1 MFNYNDP
8 APFGKETKYA
18 RESDNAAIGEWWNVK
33 LERGLTGY
41 DQRASKWFQS
51 VDRDQ
56 ALAFALYTQDHG
68 VLKLTAQCFPLLPDE
83 PKVVS
88 LEFKEDGQWVLFQ
101 KQAVQYPGWSVHFRV
116 DDWDAAKNVPYRLSL
131 GDLSEFEGLVR
142 ADPMSKDTIVVGSLN
157 CNSPVDKEFD
167 TRKQTVDNLKYC
179 LLYTS
184 DAADE

>member
-1 MFNYNDP
+1 MNITILFLFSFIACFAATGQSLFNYSDP

-18 RESDNAAIGEWWNVK
+18 RESDNAAIGKWWDLK
-33 LERGLTGY
+33 LKGGLTGY

-51 VDRDQ
+51 VERDQ

-88 LEFKEDGQWVLFQ
+88 LEFKVEDKWISIDQQ
-101 KQAVQYPGWSVHFRV
+101 PVQYPGWSVHFRV
-116 DDWDAAKNVPYRLSL
+116 DDWDGSKNVPYRLSL
-131 GDLSEFEGLVR
+131 GNLSKFEGLVR
-142 ADPMSKDTIVVGSLN
+142 ADP
-157 CNSPVDKEFD
+157 
-167 TRKQTVDNLKYC
+167 C

-184 DAADE
+184 PSPRD